1 MTDEQNHMTEFGEE
15 QQIPTRK
22 RRTVHEGMV
31 ATMRVV
37 RLGEMGAFLD
47 AETGNTSDDVL
58 LHTQQ
63 QTAPVAVGDEVE
75 VFLYRD
81 PKRRLTA
88 SMRVPKMKEG
98 QIARMKVVNVSKD
111 GAFLDV
117 GAERGIF
124 MPFAEMRGR
133 PRIGERVWAKLYT
146 DKSGRLAVTME
157 VEDEMRR
164 ASKPAEG
171 VKVGD
176 SVTGEIYNY
185 TDKGAFLFSRERYI
199 VFIDNREMKTR
210 PRVGETVTAR
220 VTFLR
225 EDGRLNASL
234 REIKEKALVTD
245 SDAILALMRERHGRM
260 PYSDETSPEIIRDK
274 FGVSKAAFKRALG
287 RLLKEGKIEQRDGWT
302 FMLGNGEANIE
313 DSQKK

>member
-1 MTDEQNHMTEFGEE
+1 
-15 QQIPTRK
+15 
-22 RRTVHEGMV
+22 MV
-31 ATMRVV
+31 ATMRVA
-37 RLGEMGAFLD
+37 RIGEMGAFLD

-63 QTAPVAVGDEVE
+63 QTSPVAVGDEVE
-75 VFLYRD
+75 VYLYRD

-98 QIARMKVVNVSKD
+98 QIARMKVVNVSRD

-124 MPFAEMRGR
+124 MPFAGMRGR

-199 VFIDNREMKTR
+199 VFIDNKEMKVR

-234 REIKEKALVTD
+234 REIKEKAMVSD

-260 PYSDETSPEIIRDK
+260 PYTDATSPEIIRDK

-287 RLLKEGKIEQRDGWT
+287 HLLKEGKIEQRDGWT
-302 FMLGNGEANIE
+302 FLLT
-313 DSQKK
+313 K

>member
-1 MTDEQNHMTEFGEE
+1 
-15 QQIPTRK
+15 
-22 RRTVHEGMV
+22 MV
-31 ATMRVV
+31 AVMRVA

-88 SMRVPKMKEG
+88 SMRVPKLKEG
-98 QIARMKVVNVSKD
+98 QIARMKVINVSKD

-124 MPFAEMRGR
+124 MPFAGMRGR
-133 PRIGERVWAKLYT
+133 PRIGERVWARLYT

-176 SVTGEIYNY
+176 FVTGEIYNY
-185 TDKGAFLFSRERYI
+185 TDRGAFLFSRERYI
-199 VFIDNREMKTR
+199 VFLDNKEMKVR

-220 VTFLR
+220 VTFIR

-234 REIKEKALVTD
+234 REIKEKAMVSD
-245 SDAILALMRERHGRM
+245 GDAILALLRERHGKM
-260 PYSDETSPEIIRDK
+260 PYSDATSPEVIRDK

-287 RLLKEGKIEQRDGWT
+287 HLLKDGKIEQRDGWT
-302 FMLGNGEANIE
+302 YLREEIAK
-313 DSQKK
+313 DS